1 MLSYIRNLSIGN
13 KISGLLTLILLVGNV
28 GAVVLVSSN
37 IEDSMVKEAKKFLY
51 ASAFNDARAVEARF
65 NVTGAGLEAAAKVA
79 GTNLRRNASAMSS
92 VALSRL
98 LEYVVDYDPA
108 IVAIYIKIDHPAYD
122 ERTRAGFTLVDDDPD
137 EHDSGVRIAS
147 LNDIKTKDGKNLV
160 DGFANVPVTKT
171 GTEEIM
177 LSNPTT
183 IVYDKQEI
191 KAISMAFPI
200 YNEGQR
206 VGVVGAIIN
215 MSELSDEIL
224 AKNTNPF
231 EHSVRLLLGND
242 GLLTMYYEEDKIG
255 TKLLDINNTEG
266 VKKAVELQATHKL
279 GSDIVETTSRAGY
292 KGVAAIY
299 NFEIW
304 NGVYWTMFNFAPY
317 DELLAELRFV
327 EKSVIIVLLVVMVL
341 VNLVVI
347 GYVKFYI
354 QRDIKKI
361 YEGLK
366 GFFRFLKH
374 EANDVECIDMNK
386 TDELGQMA
394 KRINDAVEDI
404 KEHTRI
410 DNIAIEQAIESVH
423 KVEMGDLSVRLNVKP
438 NNPQLIKLQE
448 ILNKLLDVLQRRV
461 GTDMNL
467 IHDIFEQYKTLDF
480 TNSIPDAKGNVEITA
495 NVLGQ
500 EIAQML
506 RVSSGFAQTLAQRAS
521 ELEEAVSHLA
531 QGSTSQASS
540 LEQTAS
546 AIEEITSSMQSM
558 RERTA
563 EVVSQGDDIKNVIGI
578 IRDIAD
584 QINLL
589 ALNAAIEAARAG
601 EHGRGFAVVAD
612 EVRKLA
618 ERTQKSLGEIEANTN
633 LLVQSINEMADSI
646 NEQTLG
652 ITQIN
657 EAVISLERVTH
668 KNVEVTRHAEDISK
682 AVDDI
687 AGQILEDVKK
697 KKF

>member
-1 MLSYIRNLSIGN
+1 M
-13 KISGLLTLILLVGNV
+13 TLILLVGNIGV
-28 GAVVLVSSN
+28 AVLVSTN
-37 IEDSMVKEAKKFLY
+37 IEESMVKEAKKFLY

-65 NVTGAGLEAAAKVA
+65 SVVGAGLEAVAKAASA
-79 GTNLRRNASAMSS
+79 NLRQNTNAMYYI
-92 VALSRL
+92 VLSKL
-98 LEYVVDYDPA
+98 LGYVVDYDPT
-108 IVAIYIKIDHPAYD
+108 IVATYIKIDHPAYD
-122 ERTRAGFTLVDDDPD
+122 ERTRAGFVLVDDDPD
-137 EHDSGVRIAS
+137 EHDSGIRMAS
-147 LNDIKTKDGKNLV
+147 INDIKTKDGKNLV
-160 DGFANVPVTKT
+160 DGFADVPVTKK

-177 LSNPTT
+177 FSRPTT
-183 IVYDKQEI
+183 IIYDKQEI
-191 KAISMAFPI
+191 KVISIAFPV
-200 YNEGQR
+200 YDEGKR
-206 VGVVGAIIN
+206 VGVMGAVIN

-231 EHSVRLLLGND
+231 EHSVRLFLGDD

-266 VKKAVELQATHKL
+266 MKKAVELQATGKI

-292 KGVAAIY
+292 KGMAAIY

-304 NGVYWTMFNFAPY
+304 DGVYWTMFNFAPY
-317 DELLAELRFV
+317 DELLSELHFV
-327 EKSVIIVLLVVMVL
+327 EKSIIIVLLIAMVL
-341 VNLVVI
+341 VNVVVI
-347 GYVKFYI
+347 GYVKLYI
-354 QRDIKKI
+354 QRDIERI

-366 GFFRFLKH
+366 GFFRFLKS
-374 EANDVECIDMNK
+374 ETNDVVRIDINK
-386 TDELGQMA
+386 ADELGQMA
-394 KRINDAVEDI
+394 KHINDAVEDI

-423 KVEMGDLSVRLNVKP
+423 KVEMGDLSVRLDAKP

-448 ILNKLLDVLQRRV
+448 ILNELLDVLQRRV

-480 TNSIPDAKGNVEITA
+480 TNSIPNAKGNVEVTA

-558 RERTA
+558 RERTS

-657 EAVISLERVTH
+657 EAVISLEGVTQ
-668 KNVEVTRHAEDISK
+668 KNVEVTQHAERISK

>member
-1 MLSYIRNLSIGN
+1 M
-13 KISGLLTLILLVGNV
+13 TLILLVGNIGV
-28 GAVVLVSSN
+28 AVLVSTN
-37 IEDSMVKEAKKFLY
+37 IEESMVKEAKKFLY

-65 NVTGAGLEAAAKVA
+65 SIAGAGLEAVAKAAGA
-79 GTNLRRNASAMSS
+79 NLRRSASAMSS
-92 VALSRL
+92 VALSKL
-98 LEYVVDYDPA
+98 LEYVVDYDPTM
-108 IVAIYIKIDHPAYD
+108 VATYIKIDHPAYD
-122 ERTRAGFTLVDDDPD
+122 ERTRAGFVLVDDDPD
-137 EHDSGVRIAS
+137 EHDSGVRMAS

-160 DGFANVPVTKT
+160 DGFADVPATKK
-171 GTEEIM
+171 GTEEVM
-177 LSNPTT
+177 LSRPTT

-191 KAISMAFPI
+191 KVISIAFPV
-200 YNEGQR
+200 YNEGKR

-231 EHSVRLLLGND
+231 EHSVRLLIGDD

-255 TKLLDINNTEG
+255 VKLLDINNTEG
-266 VKKAVELQATHKL
+266 VKKAVELQATGKI
-279 GSDIVETTSRAGY
+279 GSDIVESTSRAGY
-292 KGVAAIY
+292 KGMAAIY

-304 NGVYWTMFNFAPY
+304 DGVYWTMFNFAPY
-317 DELLAELRFV
+317 DELLSELRFV
-327 EKSVIIVLLVVMVL
+327 EKSIIIVLLVVMVL

-354 QRDIKKI
+354 QRDIEKI

-366 GFFRFLKH
+366 GFFRFLKR
-374 EANDVECIDMNK
+374 ETNDVERIDINK
-386 TDELGQMA
+386 TDELGRMA

-423 KVEMGDLSVRLNVKP
+423 KVEMGDLSVRLDAKP

-448 ILNKLLDVLQRRV
+448 ILNELLDVLQRRV

-480 TNSIPDAKGNVEITA
+480 TNSIPNAKGNVEVTA

-521 ELEEAVSHLA
+521 ELEEAVSHLT

-558 RERTA
+558 RERTS

-657 EAVISLERVTH
+657 EAVISLEGVTH
-668 KNVEVTRHAEDISK
+668 KNVEVAQHAEGISK

>member
-1 MLSYIRNLSIGN
+1 MSYIRNLSIGN

-28 GAVVLVSSN
+28 GVAVLVSSN

-65 NVTGAGLEAAAKVA
+65 SVAGAGLEAVAKAAGA
-79 GTNLRRNASAMSS
+79 NLRRNASAMSS
-92 VALSRL
+92 VALGKL
-98 LEYVVDYDPA
+98 LEYVVDYDPTM
-108 IVAIYIKIDHPAYD
+108 VATYIKIDHPAYD
-122 ERTRAGFTLVDDDPD
+122 ERTRAGFVLVDDDPD

-160 DGFANVPVTKT
+160 DGFANVPAIKT

-183 IVYDKQEI
+183 IVYEKQEI
-191 KAISMAFPI
+191 KAISIAFPV

-231 EHSVRLLLGND
+231 EHSVRLLIGDD

-255 TKLLDINNTEG
+255 AKLLDINNTEG

-292 KGVAAIY
+292 KGIAAIY

-304 NGVYWTMFNFAPY
+304 DGVYWTMFNFAPY
-317 DELLAELRFV
+317 DELLTELRFV
-327 EKSVIIVLLVVMVL
+327 EKSIIIVLLVVMVL

-354 QRDIKKI
+354 QRDIEKI

-366 GFFRFLKH
+366 GFFRFLKR
-374 EANDVECIDMNK
+374 ETNDVERIDINK
-386 TDELGQMA
+386 TDELGRMA

-423 KVEMGDLSVRLNVKP
+423 KVEMGDLSVRLDAKP

-448 ILNKLLDVLQRRV
+448 ILNELLDVLQRRV

-480 TNSIPDAKGNVEITA
+480 TNSIPDARGNVEITA

-521 ELEEAVSHLA
+521 ELEEAVSHLT

-657 EAVISLERVTH
+657 EAVISLEGVTH
-668 KNVEVTRHAEDISK
+668 KNVEVAQHAEGISK

>member
-1 MLSYIRNLSIGN
+1 MSYIRNLSIGN
-13 KISGLLTLILLVGNV
+13 KISALLTLILLVGNIGV
-28 GAVVLVSSN
+28 AVLVSTN
-37 IEDSMVKEAKKFLY
+37 IEESMVKEAKKFLY

-65 NVTGAGLEAAAKVA
+65 SVVGAGLEAVAKAASA
-79 GTNLRRNASAMSS
+79 NLRQNTNAMYYI
-92 VALSRL
+92 VLSKL
-98 LEYVVDYDPA
+98 LGYVVDYDPT
-108 IVAIYIKIDHPAYD
+108 IVATYIKIDHPAYD
-122 ERTRAGFTLVDDDPD
+122 ERTRAGFVLVDDDPD
-137 EHDSGVRIAS
+137 EHDSGIRMAS
-147 LNDIKTKDGKNLV
+147 INDIKTKDGKNLV
-160 DGFANVPVTKT
+160 DGFADVPVTKK

-177 LSNPTT
+177 FSRPTT
-183 IVYDKQEI
+183 IIYDKQEI
-191 KAISMAFPI
+191 KVISIAFPV
-200 YNEGQR
+200 YDEGKR
-206 VGVVGAIIN
+206 VGVMGAVIN

-231 EHSVRLLLGND
+231 EHSVRLFLGDD

-266 VKKAVELQATHKL
+266 MKKAVELQATGKI

-292 KGVAAIY
+292 KGMAAIY

-304 NGVYWTMFNFAPY
+304 DGVYWTMFNFAPY
-317 DELLAELRFV
+317 DELLSELHFV
-327 EKSVIIVLLVVMVL
+327 EKSIIIVLLIAMVL
-341 VNLVVI
+341 VNVVVI
-347 GYVKFYI
+347 GYVKLYI
-354 QRDIKKI
+354 QRDIERI

-366 GFFRFLKH
+366 GFFRFLKS
-374 EANDVECIDMNK
+374 ETNDVVRIDINK
-386 TDELGQMA
+386 ADELGQMA
-394 KRINDAVEDI
+394 KHINDAVEDI

-423 KVEMGDLSVRLNVKP
+423 KVEMGDLSVRLDAKP

-448 ILNKLLDVLQRRV
+448 ILNELLDVLQRRV

-480 TNSIPDAKGNVEITA
+480 TNSIPNAKGNVEVTA

-558 RERTA
+558 RERTS

-657 EAVISLERVTH
+657 EAVISLEGVTQ
-668 KNVEVTRHAEDISK
+668 KNVEVTQHAERISK

>member
-1 MLSYIRNLSIGN
+1 M
-13 KISGLLTLILLVGNV
+13 TLILLVGNIGV
-28 GAVVLVSSN
+28 AVLVSTN
-37 IEDSMVKEAKKFLY
+37 IEESMVKEAKKFLY

-65 NVTGAGLEAAAKVA
+65 SVVGAGLEAVAKAASA
-79 GTNLRRNASAMSS
+79 NLRQNTNAMYYI
-92 VALSRL
+92 VLSKL
-98 LEYVVDYDPA
+98 LGYVVDYDPT
-108 IVAIYIKIDHPAYD
+108 IVATYIKIDHPAYD
-122 ERTRAGFTLVDDDPD
+122 ERTRAGFVLVDDDPD
-137 EHDSGVRIAS
+137 EHDSGIRMAS
-147 LNDIKTKDGKNLV
+147 INDIKTKDGKNLV
-160 DGFANVPVTKT
+160 DGFADVPVTKK

-177 LSNPTT
+177 FSRPTT
-183 IVYDKQEI
+183 IIYDKQEI
-191 KAISMAFPI
+191 KVISIAFPV
-200 YNEGQR
+200 YDEGKR
-206 VGVVGAIIN
+206 VGVMGAVIN

-231 EHSVRLLLGND
+231 EHSVRLFLGDD

-266 VKKAVELQATHKL
+266 MKKAVELQATGKI

-292 KGVAAIY
+292 KGMAAIY

-304 NGVYWTMFNFAPY
+304 DGVYWTMFNFAPY
-317 DELLAELRFV
+317 DELLSELHFV
-327 EKSVIIVLLVVMVL
+327 EKSIIIVLLIAMVL
-341 VNLVVI
+341 VNVVVI
-347 GYVKFYI
+347 GYVKLYI
-354 QRDIKKI
+354 QRDIERI

-366 GFFRFLKH
+366 GFFRFLKR
-374 EANDVECIDMNK
+374 ETNDVVRIDINK
-386 TDELGQMA
+386 ADELGQMA
-394 KRINDAVEDI
+394 KHINDAVEDI

-423 KVEMGDLSVRLNVKP
+423 KVEMGDLSVRLDAKP

-448 ILNKLLDVLQRRV
+448 ILNELLDVLQRRV

-480 TNSIPDAKGNVEITA
+480 TNSIPNAKGNVEVTA

-558 RERTA
+558 RERTS

-657 EAVISLERVTH
+657 EAVISLEGVTQ
-668 KNVEVTRHAEDISK
+668 KNVEVTQHAERISK

>member
-1 MLSYIRNLSIGN
+1 MSYIRNLSIGN
-13 KISGLLTLILLVGNV
+13 KISALLTLILLVGNIGV
-28 GAVVLVSSN
+28 AVLVSTN
-37 IEDSMVKEAKKFLY
+37 IEESMVKEAKKFLY

-65 NVTGAGLEAAAKVA
+65 SIAGAGLEAVAKAAGA
-79 GTNLRRNASAMSS
+79 NLRRSASAMSS
-92 VALSRL
+92 VALSKL
-98 LEYVVDYDPA
+98 LEYVVDYDPTM
-108 IVAIYIKIDHPAYD
+108 VATYIKIDHPAYD
-122 ERTRAGFTLVDDDPD
+122 ERTRAGFVLVDDDPD
-137 EHDSGVRIAS
+137 EHDSGVRMAS

-160 DGFANVPVTKT
+160 DGFADVPATKK
-171 GTEEIM
+171 GTEEVM
-177 LSNPTT
+177 LSRPTT

-191 KAISMAFPI
+191 KVISIAFPV
-200 YNEGQR
+200 YNEGKR

-231 EHSVRLLLGND
+231 EHSVRLLIGDD

-255 TKLLDINNTEG
+255 VKLLDINNTEG
-266 VKKAVELQATHKL
+266 VKKAVELQATGKI
-279 GSDIVETTSRAGY
+279 GSDIVESTSRAGY
-292 KGVAAIY
+292 KGMAAIY

-304 NGVYWTMFNFAPY
+304 DGVYWTMFNFAPY
-317 DELLAELRFV
+317 DELLSELRFV
-327 EKSVIIVLLVVMVL
+327 EKSIIIVLLVVMVL

-354 QRDIKKI
+354 QRDIEKI

-366 GFFRFLKH
+366 GFFRFLKR
-374 EANDVECIDMNK
+374 ETNDVERIDINK
-386 TDELGQMA
+386 TDELGRMA

-423 KVEMGDLSVRLNVKP
+423 KVEMGDLSVRLDAKP

-448 ILNKLLDVLQRRV
+448 ILNELLDVLQRRV

-480 TNSIPDAKGNVEITA
+480 TNSIPNAKGNVEVTA

-521 ELEEAVSHLA
+521 ELEEAVSHLT

-558 RERTA
+558 RERTS

-657 EAVISLERVTH
+657 EAVISLEGVTH
-668 KNVEVTRHAEDISK
+668 KNVEVAQHAEGISK

>member
-1 MLSYIRNLSIGN
+1 MN
-13 KISGLLTLILLVGNV
+13 TLC
-28 GAVVLVSSN
+28 
-37 IEDSMVKEAKKFLY
+37 DC
-51 ASAFNDARAVEARF
+51 
-65 NVTGAGLEAAAKVA
+65 
-79 GTNLRRNASAMSS
+79 
-92 VALSRL
+92 L
-98 LEYVVDYDPA
+98 LE
-108 IVAIYIKIDHPAYD
+108 
-122 ERTRAGFTLVDDDPD
+122 
-137 EHDSGVRIAS
+137 
-147 LNDIKTKDGKNLV
+147 
-160 DGFANVPVTKT
+160 
-171 GTEEIM
+171 
-177 LSNPTT
+177 
-183 IVYDKQEI
+183 
-191 KAISMAFPI
+191 
-200 YNEGQR
+200 
-206 VGVVGAIIN
+206 GA
-215 MSELSDEIL
+215 
-224 AKNTNPF
+224 
-231 EHSVRLLLGND
+231 
-242 GLLTMYYEEDKIG
+242 
-255 TKLLDINNTEG
+255 
-266 VKKAVELQATHKL
+266 KKAVELQATNKL
-279 GSDIVETTSRAGY
+279 GSDIVEMTSRAGY
-292 KGVAAIY
+292 KGMAAIY

-304 NGVYWTMFNFAPY
+304 DGVYWTMFNFAPY

-327 EKSVIIVLLVVMVL
+327 EKSIIIVLLVVMVL

-354 QRDIKKI
+354 QRDIEKI

-366 GFFRFLKH
+366 GFFRFLKR
-374 EANDVECIDMNK
+374 ETNDVERIDINK
-386 TDELGQMA
+386 TDELGRMA

-423 KVEMGDLSVRLNVKP
+423 KVEMGDLSVRLNAKP

-448 ILNKLLDVLQRRV
+448 ILNELLDVLQRRV

-480 TNSIPDAKGNVEITA
+480 TNSIPDARGNVEITA

-521 ELEEAVSHLA
+521 ELEEAVSHLT

-657 EAVISLERVTH
+657 EAVISLEGVTH
-668 KNVEVTRHAEDISK
+668 KNVEVAQHAEGISK